1 MGTIII
7 NGKRYDG
14 NSATIR
20 GGKVVI
26 DGKAQ
31 DAELHGNVELQAAEG
46 ISGGAECVATVR
58 CSEVRSDSAVGAS
71 VTAGARAGG
80 GIRAV
85 AIASASKG
93 SRKRD
98 KL

>member
-20 GGKVVI
+20 DGKVVI

-31 DAELHGNVELQAAEG
+31 DAELHGDVELHAAEG
-46 ISGGAECVATVR
+46 VSGGVQSVASVR
-58 CSEVRSDSAVGAS
+58 CGEVRGDSAVGAS
-71 VTAGARAGG
+71 VTAGTRVGG
-80 GIRAV
+80 AIRAV
-85 AIASASKG
+85 AIASASNG
-93 SRKRD
+93 VRKRD